1 MTSILSLC
9 HWLQHT
15 EFSQAVLQSS
25 LVFPLIEG
33 THILALSISVG
44 LVMVLDLRLLGLA
57 FRGERVAII
66 RKQSAGLS
74 MAGFALMF
82 ATGIILFITQ
92 AEKAYTNRFFLIK
105 MVLLLLAGIN
115 AAWYQYKYYPN
126 MDEWDAAPTT
136 PLGPR
141 VCAVVSLICW
151 ITVIFC
157 GRTMAYE
164 F

>member
-1 MTSILSLC
+1 MSSLLTLC

-15 EFSQAVLQSS
+15 AFSQSVLQSS

-57 FRGERVAII
+57 FGGQRVAII
-66 RKQSAGLS
+66 MKQSAGISLV
-74 MAGFALMF
+74 GFALMF
-82 ATGIILFITQ
+82 GTGLILFITQ

-105 MVLLLLAGIN
+105 MVLLILAGIN
-115 AAWYQYKYYPN
+115 AGWYQYKYYPN
-126 MDEWDAAPTT
+126 MDEWDSAPKT

-151 ITVIFC
+151 VTVIFC

>member
-1 MTSILSLC
+1 MTSLLSLC

-25 LVFPLIEG
+25 LVFTLIEG

-57 FRGERVAII
+57 FRGERVAVIM
-66 RKQSAGLS
+66 KQSAGLS
-74 MAGFALMF
+74 MFGFALMF

-92 AEKAYTNRFFLIK
+92 AEKAFTNRFFLIK

-126 MDEWDAAPTT
+126 MDEWDAAPKT

-141 VCAVVSLICW
+141 VCAVVSLI
-151 ITVIFC
+151 
-157 GRTMAYE
+157 
-164 F
+164 